1 MDTTVK
7 DWLFLWARTPTSWEE
22 VGKRQI
28 LLFVPFPWSTEV
40 GQCKRHKSNR
50 LGGRGLS
57 FSKETRAPGST
68 AGKSTE
74 YGRQHQGVW
83 INCTSHAQGLWGFL
97 PHVFHSLRTVPR
109 TGTRHATLDHPDV
122 RGYTRQDWE
131 RGAWLTKWLIGSY
144 YNIHFPSE
152 SRGTPSFLE
161 YTTLFPLGPS
171 VALWLPGPSRV
182 AAVTP

>member
-74 YGRQHQGVW
+74 YGRQHQGVCQLH
-83 INCTSHAQGLWGFL
+83 IPC
-97 PHVFHSLRTVPR
+97 
-109 TGTRHATLDHPDV
+109 TGTVGIPATCLPLS
-122 RGYTRQDWE
+122 QDCSTNRDTSCYFGSSRCKGLHKARLGERSLTHKVAYRVLLQYSLPKWE
-131 RGAWLTKWLIGSY
+131 QGDPQFPRVYNTFSSWSFCGSLA
-144 YNIHFPSE
+144 P
-152 SRGTPSFLE
+152 GTL
-161 YTTLFPLGPS
+161 
-171 VALWLPGPSRV
+171 
-182 AAVTP
+182 